1 MECSMTLRLLLLA
14 WWCALAGA
22 RPVQTKELATPSR
35 RDGDS
40 TSKGGQPLGLLG
52 VGSPMVGEKK
62 PSAAVAEGFFLGL
75 SSISTKPTP
84 PSIQT
89 LTLSAEKTSELR
101 IGFGGG
107 SKSRWPTSQPA
118 LFGGSEVS
126 HQTQGL
132 KAGLRSSGLRVESSA
147 FSPTPLYGERSGMPT
162 PAVMK
167 DSGGPE
173 RGGASLGKAA
183 LDRYQDTPAAQA
195 GKDDSHSHLGLWENT
210 VTMEAGE
217 SQFSTPIGSLNQVL
231 ERRREDGPGV
241 GRLAQDRSQK
251 NIEEG
256 LGTLPSEVES
266 FDATGS
272 NATGVALSESLQAKN
287 WESDTVRTVG
297 AKIVM
302 TTSRPFRLS
311 TAGQERPRQAE
322 APVVSEGRE
331 TDLSDNME
339 ATNLDVPGFQG
350 QEEQESDTA
359 LLAKTGNS
367 QHPWAQYTDGNEN
380 EEMPSERER
389 KTGLLSYA
397 KLPSPTGIHDRTQNK
412 GTLSDTSE
420 MASLTLL
427 DRTPFFSHST
437 SSTVRL
443 VSEVRLTVEQDESQH
458 FTSLAPELRENRA
471 TIAPSSPRPNLSLTS
486 SSSPGLTASPGE
498 SLLQA
503 STYEDPGPAS
513 SIPTVHPTGGWGPSN
528 RLAGESWLAVSA
540 GPQAEDLVHQTGMAE
555 SPPVTVK
562 VSAPHSTLL
571 TTNSVESLPV
581 TAKTV
586 DISWSN
592 VGTEGTILDPEVE
605 WTPLPEEIPL
615 LFEPSVY
622 TVADN
627 YPLLS
632 EVLVTLPP
640 DGPPQGSQSFV
651 TRISNAYSLLPE
663 GTSAASPNGALKE
676 SLSGAPVTVLPAGPS
691 LALQTASSEISEEV
705 GPPLMTS
712 ITSPALGPN
721 LENWNIGFEE
731 LDTTST
737 LEEALPST
745 PETPPS
751 GTSSEQP
758 FLTTIP
764 KTTSRSTLRPES
776 GLEDLEKLESEEERD
791 KEDEEDEETEE
802 SEEEESH
809 EDQAELVS
817 TPTPSFSHTP
827 YRLPSSSQWVQHNQ
841 GLVRS
846 WVEKIRD
853 KAGYVS
859 GMLAPVGIGIA
870 GALFILGALYSIKVM
885 HRKRRSSFKRERRKR
900 REMSSR
906 QDRVMLL
913 ADSSEDEF

>member
-22 RPVQTKELATPSR
+22 RPVQTKELATPSQ
-35 RDGDS
+35 RDGES
-40 TSKGGQPLGLLG
+40 TTEGGQPLGLLG
-52 VGSPMVGEKK
+52 VGSPMAGEKK
-62 PSAAVAEGFFLGL
+62 PSAAVAEGFFLDP

-84 PSIQT
+84 PSIQA
-89 LTLSAEKTSELR
+89 LALSTEKKSELR

-107 SKSRWPTSQPA
+107 SKSSGPTGWPA
-118 LFGGSEVS
+118 LFGESEVS
-126 HQTQGL
+126 HQTQRL
-132 KAGLRSSGLRVESSA
+132 KADLRSSGVRVESSA
-147 FSPTPLYGERSGMPT
+147 FSPTPLSGEQGGMPT
-162 PAVMK
+162 PAVVK

-173 RGGASLGKAA
+173 RGAASLGKAA
-183 LDRYQDTPAAQA
+183 LARYQDTPAAQA
-195 GKDDSHSHLGLWENT
+195 DKDDSHSHLGLWKNT
-210 VTMEAGE
+210 VAMEAGE

-266 FDATGS
+266 LDATGS
-272 NATGVALSESLQAKN
+272 NATGVALSDSPQAKN
-287 WESDTVRTVG
+287 WESDTVRTQG
-297 AKIVM
+297 AKIVK
-302 TTSRPFRLS
+302 TTSKPFRLS
-311 TAGQERPRQAE
+311 TAGQERPHQAE
-322 APVVSEGRE
+322 TPMVSEGRE

-367 QHPWAQYTDGNEN
+367 QHPWAQYKDGNEN
-380 EEMPSERER
+380 GAVLSERER
-389 KTGLLSYA
+389 KTELLSYA
-397 KLPSPTGIHDRTQNK
+397 KLPSATGIHDRTRNK

-420 MASLTLL
+420 MALL

-443 VSEVRLTVEQDESQH
+443 VSEVRLTEELDDSLH

-498 SLLQA
+498 SLSQA
-503 STYEDPGPAS
+503 STHEDPGPAS
-513 SIPTVHPTGGWGPSN
+513 SIPTGGWGPSN
-528 RLAGESWLAVSA
+528 KLAGESWLAVSA

-555 SPPVTVK
+555 SPSPPVTVK

-592 VGTEGTILDPEVE
+592 AGTEGTILDPEVE

-615 LFEPSVY
+615 LFEPSAY

-640 DGPPQGSQSFV
+640 DGPPLGSQSLV
-651 TRISNAYSLLPE
+651 TRISSAYLLLPE

-691 LALQTASSEISEEV
+691 LALQTASSEVSEEV

-745 PETPPS
+745 PETPPP
-751 GTSSEQP
+751 GTSPEQP

-817 TPTPSFSHTP
+817 TPTPSFGHTP